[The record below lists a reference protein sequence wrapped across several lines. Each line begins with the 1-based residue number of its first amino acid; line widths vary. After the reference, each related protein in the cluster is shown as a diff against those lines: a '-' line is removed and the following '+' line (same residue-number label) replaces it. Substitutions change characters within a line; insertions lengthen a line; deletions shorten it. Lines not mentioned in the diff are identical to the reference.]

1 MEGGSLPLVPAS
13 TTALRGGLRRLP
25 LPPLLGLHPKPRR
38 NSAQWHINCM
48 RQLASNTWL
57 LFRFECLAHRDCEL
71 IRARRV
77 FHTAQVSFE
86 LFFYLSDGHP
96 VNKLGNRL

>member
-1 MEGGSLPLVPAS
+1 MKLLANAIFGDTEGGSLPLGS
-13 TTALRGGLRRLP
+13 ALACCQRE
-25 LPPLLGLHPKPRR
+25 
-38 NSAQWHINCM
+38 QWHINCM